1 MTRRRRFDP
10 LQVVERGYDL
20 GATEASWLEGIIE
33 AARPGIPGEFVGGS
47 RVQLT
52 DDQLGVVAEV
62 RDPREPR
69 EVHTIIRGVLLAMP
83 REVRGLYFGPTP
95 FVGTATSDPR
105 MTSLLAANGGG
116 ELLGTSVGFA
126 VGDGLGG
133 GIAIGSFAPMDVE
146 FGAARRQLW
155 FRTVAHV
162 GAALR
167 LRARLAQ
174 APSEPVGV
182 LSAHGHAEHLAPSLQ
197 APGPRARLDDAV
209 QRMLIARGRLRHEAP
224 EQALGLFR
232 ALVAGE
238 WSVVD
243 WVDTDGKRMLV
254 VHENPLPLR
263 SPRALTSREA
273 QVAELMVEGRSNSE
287 IGYLLGIGTGTVS
300 RLARDVIAKLGRP
313 RRQDL
318 PRLFERGVMVGQL
331 LDTPSTLLVS
341 PTMGDSGTWAR
352 LSSAERDVVERALA
366 GESNAAIAHARGV
379 SRRTVANQLA
389 AVYGRFGVRGRIE
402 LGGLLGATPPSASR
416 APSPART
423 PREHAGCEL

>member
-10 LQVVERGYDL
+10 LEVVERGYDL

-47 RVQLT
+47 RVQVT
-52 DDQLGVVAEV
+52 DDQPDVVAEV
-62 RDPREPR
+62 RDPGEPP
-69 EVHTIIRGVLLAMP
+69 EAHAIIRSILLAMP
-83 REVRGLYFGPTP
+83 HDLRGIYFGPTP
-95 FVGTATSDPR
+95 FVGAATSDPR
-105 MTSLLAANGGG
+105 MTSLLTASSASN
-116 ELLGTSVGFA
+116 EFGTSVGFA
-126 VGDGLGG
+126 VGDGVGG
-133 GIAIGSFAPMDVE
+133 GIAIGSFAPLDVE
-146 FGAARRQLW
+146 FGAAQRQLW

-162 GAALR
+162 GAAMR
-167 LRARLAQ
+167 LRTRLAQ
-174 APSEPVGV
+174 APCEPLGM
-182 LSAHGHAEHLAPSLQ
+182 LSASGRAQHLAPALQ
-197 APGPRARLDDAV
+197 GPGPRARLDDAI

-300 RLARDVIAKLGRP
+300 RLARDVLAKLGRP

-318 PRLFERGVMVGQL
+318 PRLFERGVMVGEL
-331 LDTPSTLLVS
+331 LDAPSTLLVS
-341 PTMGDSGTWAR
+341 PAIGDSGTWAR
-352 LSSAERDVVERALA
+352 LTSAERDVVERALA
-366 GESNAAIAHARGV
+366 GESNEDIARARGV

-389 AVYGRFGVRGRIE
+389 AVYARFGVRGRIE
-402 LGGLLGATPPSASR
+402 LGGLLGASPPRASG
-416 APSPART
+416 APSQARIAHE
-423 PREHAGCEL
+423 RAGCEL